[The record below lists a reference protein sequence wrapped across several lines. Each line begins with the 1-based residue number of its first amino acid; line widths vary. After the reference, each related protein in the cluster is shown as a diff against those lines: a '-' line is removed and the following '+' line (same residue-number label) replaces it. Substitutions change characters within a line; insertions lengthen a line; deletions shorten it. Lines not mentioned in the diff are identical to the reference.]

1 MQDSRLVLV
10 RHSFRNENSIQLKQ
24 HFLITFPNLGQF
36 MELDVDLD
44 FSRLLA
50 NGMGANG
57 CTDIKLKI

>member
-1 MQDSRLVLV
+1 
-10 RHSFRNENSIQLKQ
+10 
-24 HFLITFPNLGQF
+24 